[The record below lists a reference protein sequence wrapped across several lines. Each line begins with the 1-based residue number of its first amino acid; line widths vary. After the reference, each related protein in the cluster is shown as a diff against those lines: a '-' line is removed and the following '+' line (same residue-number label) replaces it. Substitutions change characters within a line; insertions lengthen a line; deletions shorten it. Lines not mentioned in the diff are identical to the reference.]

1 MAKRSKEEI
10 LANMLEISL
19 DPVKKTAIMYGATL
33 SFTQLQLYTRLL
45 QRTEM
50 IGKVEENG
58 VSYWVTTSK
67 GRDFLRAYQTVRQ
80 FIK

>member
-10 LANMLEISL
+10 LASMLEISL
-19 DPVKKTAIMYGATL
+19 TPVKKTAIMYGATL
-33 SFTQLQLYTRLL
+33 SFTQLQLYMQLL
-45 QRTEM
+45 ERTGM

-58 VSYWVTTSK
+58 VFYWVTTGK

-80 FIK
+80 IIK